1 MRFARGAVIAAAL
14 LVAPALPAGASA
26 APGDIY
32 ASDFAA
38 QTVWKVS
45 AAGGETAVPWGSTA
59 QLTSPSGMALGP
71 DGALYVGDQDGEVY
85 RIDLATGAIALYT
98 DIGGTGIAQDIAFDA
113 EGRMI
118 VLDRSTND
126 LFAIDLASKAQTRIF
141 DGAGVFSYNSLAVLR
156 NGDVFLSQEDQDD
169 VYRLSGG
176 VLTPVILD
184 DPALDLPDSLVLS
197 GDERYLY
204 AVSLIGRSVFRH
216 DLQTGQTTHSDLP
229 FMSLARGVAIQR
241 SGGLLVSTDDSIHAT
256 GPTGAAAVLFSSDVD
271 LDRPSDLVVEPN
283 PCAGRTPT
291 VVGTDARDV
300 IRGSAFPDVIS
311 TLGGKDVVSGL
322 AGNDVACGG
331 TGKDTL
337 KGGPGRDKLLGQAGK
352 DKLIGGKGKDKLK
365 GGAGSDV
372 QKQ

>member
-1 MRFARGAVIAAAL
+1 MRFARGTVIAAAL
-14 LVAPALPAGASA
+14 LVASALPAGASA

-45 AAGGETAVPWGSTA
+45 AAGGETAVPWGSIA
-59 QLTSPSGMALGP
+59 ELTSPSGMALGP

-85 RIDLATGAIALYT
+85 RIDLATGAIAFYT
-98 DIGGTGIAQDIAFDA
+98 DVGGIAQDIAFDA
-113 EGRMI
+113 QGRMI

-126 LFAIDLASKAQTRIF
+126 LFAIDLASRAQTPIF

-156 NGDVFLSQEDQDD
+156 NGDVFLSQEDEDD

-216 DLQTGQTTHSDLP
+216 DLRTGQTTHSDLP

-241 SGGLLVSTDDSIHAT
+241 SGGLLVSTDDSIHAA
-256 GPTGAAAVLFSSDVD
+256 GPTGAAAVLFSSDAD

-322 AGNDVACGG
+322 AGDDIACGG
-331 TGKDTL
+331 AGKDTL
-337 KGGPGRDKLLGQAGK
+337 KGGAGRDKLLGQAGK
-352 DKLIGGKGKDKLK
+352 DKLLGGKGKDKLK
-365 GGAGSDV
+365 GGAGRDV